1 VTPKKLERL
10 ATGRDLSQLVAA
22 LAFIV
27 MRGVEFTRITLTRLA
42 PDVLAVLP
50 TPAAAGSRVAMRAAF
65 GLALGFNALQLY
77 WLWQIVSTMV
87 KKIFFGGDGVPDRD
101 RND

>member
-1 VTPKKLERL
+1 
-10 ATGRDLSQLVAA
+10 
-22 LAFIV
+22 
-27 MRGVEFTRITLTRLA
+27 M
-42 PDVLAVLP
+42 
-50 TPAAAGSRVAMRAAF
+50 
-65 GLALGFNALQLY
+65 ALGFNALQLY